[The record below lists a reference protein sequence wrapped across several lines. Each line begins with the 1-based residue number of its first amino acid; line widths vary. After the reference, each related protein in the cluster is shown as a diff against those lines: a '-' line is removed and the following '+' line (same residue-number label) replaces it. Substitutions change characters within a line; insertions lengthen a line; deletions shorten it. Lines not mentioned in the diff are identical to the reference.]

1 MQHIDR
7 IGTIVWNLLEVLILT
22 LVIFML
28 IVGILPTSPLAWTIV
43 EYVASLLIAVLI
55 NRTWLPIEYRMRK

>member
-1 MQHIDR
+1 MRYIDR
-7 IGTIVWNLLEVLILT
+7 ISTIVWNLLEVLLFT

-28 IVGILPTSPLAWTIV
+28 IVGILPTSALTWTIV
-43 EYVASLLIAVLI
+43 EYAVSLSISVLI

>member
-7 IGTIVWNLLEVLILT
+7 IGTIVWNLLEVLIFT

-28 IVGILPTSPLAWTIV
+28 IVGISPTSALVWTIV

-55 NRTWLPIEYRMRK
+55 NRTWLPIEYHMRK